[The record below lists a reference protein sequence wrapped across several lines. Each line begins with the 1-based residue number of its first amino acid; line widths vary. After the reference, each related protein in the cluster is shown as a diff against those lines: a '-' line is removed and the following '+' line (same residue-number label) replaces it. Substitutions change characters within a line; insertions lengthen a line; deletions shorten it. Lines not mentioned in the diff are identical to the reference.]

1 MRKLWIL
8 AAPAVALCI
17 AAGCTPEGVRKVDV
31 MSADEGFSDGA
42 LESSDIIRMSSLMA
56 PSILRCDDVMS
67 RTPENRAVIVIDQIE
82 NKTSQRD
89 LRVSDVSLRRMRV
102 ELNKHA
108 GDRVIFVVR
117 RFAQRRLAK
126 ERTDARDDYDYYP
139 IPGLSES
146 KRRKPDYAL
155 AGVFY
160 DHKEKKGTYHLC
172 TFQLINLVTGDIV
185 WEDKYEVKRAAKR

>member
-1 MRKLWIL
+1 MRTLWI
-8 AAPAVALCI
+8 PAVFLC
-17 AAGCTPEGVRKVDV
+17 AVAGCAPEGVRKVDV

-42 LESSDIIRMSSLMA
+42 LESSDIIRMSSQMA
-56 PSILRCDDVMS
+56 PSILRCDGVMS
-67 RTPENRAVIVIDQIE
+67 RTSGNRAVIVIDRIKNE
-82 NKTSQRD
+82 TSLRD
-89 LRVSDVSLRRMRV
+89 LRVSDVSLRRLRV

-108 GDRVIFVVR
+108 TDRVLFVVR
-117 RFAQRRLAK
+117 RFTQQRLAK

-155 AGVFY
+155 AGTFY

-185 WEDKYEVKRAAKR
+185 WEDKYEVKRTAKR